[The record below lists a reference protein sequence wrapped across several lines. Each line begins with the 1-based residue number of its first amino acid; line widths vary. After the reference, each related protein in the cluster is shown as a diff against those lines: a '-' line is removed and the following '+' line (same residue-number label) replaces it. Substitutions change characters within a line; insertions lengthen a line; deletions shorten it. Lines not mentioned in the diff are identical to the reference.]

1 MPTAFHTRRG
11 AGPFHAAVMLTLAAA
26 LGAVLYVSDGYPD
39 EDLLDGESMNAAQHI
54 AALNAL
60 GEDTAEDLQHRVVQL
75 DVCVLQFQPPV
86 RNLKGGA
93 FDVPLLTLQ
102 TASRTDRGTQTTTLS
117 VESPDGPAADPRDV
131 YQTLKWHEAVA
142 YASHLRQ
149 LTRLC
154 ADSVT
159 PLIPG

>member
-1 MPTAFHTRRG
+1 MPTAFQTRRS
-11 AGPFHAAVMLTLAAA
+11 AGPFHAAAMLALAAA

-54 AALNAL
+54 AALNTL
-60 GEDTAEDLQHRVVQL
+60 GEETADDLQHRVVQL
-75 DVCVLQFQPPV
+75 DACVLQFQPPV
-86 RNLKGGA
+86 RNRTGGA
-93 FDVPLLTLQ
+93 FDVALLSLQ
-102 TASRTDRGTQTTTLS
+102 TATRNDRSTQLTTLS

-131 YQTLKWHEAVA
+131 YQTPKWHEAVA

-154 ADSVT
+154 AESLTPVT
-159 PLIPG
+159 PG